1 MRREEF
7 CSDGVMVVGKLLEVF
22 KKGRGMV
29 RIVLRSEGLSSA
41 FCSQVSLSLS
51 KGRWVWRPS
60 EDVLV
65 FVSLS

>member
-29 RIVLRSEGLSSA
+29 RIVLRSEGLSSD

-51 KGRWVWRPS
+51 EGRWVWRPS
-60 EDVLV
+60 EDVLL